1 MKKILQSTSLLFL
14 LFFVFQSCQDMDDVA
29 APNNLSVQNF
39 IWKGLNLYYLWQAD
53 VPNLADD
60 RFENQSQ
67 LNVFLKGYPVPEDLF
82 DALRVDKTIDRFSWI
97 VPDYLVLEQELQ
109 GTSLNNGVDYGLSY
123 KKGSTTELVGFVR
136 YILPNSDASK
146 KEIKRGD
153 IFYAVN
159 GSQLTISNYQ
169 SLLAGNN
176 YTLNLANLT
185 YDSNNN
191 PIITPN
197 GKTVALTKTTLD
209 ENPIFINKVI
219 EKETHKIGYLMY
231 NGFYSNYD
239 TQLNDAFG
247 VLKSQNITELV
258 LDLRYN
264 SGGSIQSATR
274 LASMITGT
282 FTGKVFAKQ
291 QWNAKINAY
300 FESKNPETL
309 NDNFVDKIGN
319 TAINNLNLTKIYIL
333 TSKGTA
339 SASELIINGL
349 APYIE
354 VVQIGDYTTGKNVG
368 SITLYD
374 SPTFTKTKRN
384 PSHRYA
390 MQPIVLRIVN
400 SIGFGDYLKGLKPT
414 YELKESINTLGILG
428 NSEIKI
434 INSKEELI
442 SNEPLLDMAFA
453 KITGRSTTSRTNKSA
468 SGNEFIYF
476 DDSKFM
482 NSLQNQMYL
491 EKIPEGLF
499 KSLE

>member
-1 MKKILQSTSLLFL
+1 MKKILQSALLLFL

-29 APNNLSVQNF
+29 APNNLSIQNF

-60 RFENQSQ
+60 RFENQTQ
-67 LNVFLKGYPVPEDLF
+67 LNAFLKGYPVPEDLF
-82 DALRVDKTIDRFSWI
+82 DALRTDKTIDRFSWI
-97 VPDYLVLEQELQ
+97 VPDYLVLEQAFQ
-109 GTSLNNGVDYGLSY
+109 GITLNNGIDYRLSY
-123 KKGSTTELVGFVR
+123 KSANSNELIGFVR
-136 YILPNSDASK
+136 YVLPNSDASK
-146 KEIKRGD
+146 KDIKRGD
-153 IFYAVN
+153 LFYGVN
-159 GSQLTISNYQ
+159 GTPLTISNYQ
-169 SLLAGNN
+169 TLLEANN
-176 YTLNLANLT
+176 YTLNFAD
-185 YDSNNN
+185 YNNN
-191 PIITPN
+191 TFVSN

-219 EKETHKIGYLMY
+219 EKGTHKIGYLMY

-239 TQLNDAFG
+239 TQLNEAFASLKG
-247 VLKSQNITELV
+247 VTDLV

-274 LASMITGT
+274 LASMITGAY
-282 FTGKVFAKQ
+282 TGKVFAKQ
-291 QWNAKINAY
+291 QWNAKINTY
-300 FESKNPETL
+300 YESKNPDAL
-309 NDNFVDKIGN
+309 KDNFVDKIGN
-319 TAINNLNLTKIYIL
+319 TAINSLNLAKIYIL

-400 SIGFGDYLKGLKPT
+400 ANGFGDYLKGLKPT
-414 YELKESINTLGILG
+414 IELKEYINTLGVLG
-428 NSEIKI
+428 DE
-434 INSKEELI
+434 
-442 SNEPLLDMAFA
+442 NEPLLKTAIGQ
-453 KITGRSTTSRTNKSA
+453 ITGTGKMAKQNQGKD
-468 SGNEFIYF
+468 FIYF
-476 DDSKFM
+476 NDSKSM
-482 NSLQNQMYL
+482 NGLQNQMYL
-491 EKIPEGLF
+491 EKVPEGLF